1 MARFVPQRTRVALSS
16 SLCACVSAAVS
27 AAVLATVLCGC
38 YDAEIG
44 SYQVPKPEQVYAD
57 NHEEGP
63 DGMLAAMIPRDSNS
77 QAWFFKV
84 AGLKGPVAAQ
94 QDAFGKF
101 LESVHF
107 DTDSG
112 EPKWILP
119 DGWQQTGGNSSS
131 GMRFATLVLGKGSD
145 SLELSVT
152 RLPLPADNFEAY
164 LLQNVNRWR
173 KQLRLKDL
181 TTSQLASQTTSM
193 ELGDERAIVVNR
205 MVGHL
210 GSGGP
215 MMGPFAG
222 GGTRQPPGP
231 RPGTGPGAGPSR
243 PPGGTPRL
251 SYKNPDS
258 WRPGELEVTRSG
270 ITIRRQAAFEFGEG
284 AESGEVTVTALP
296 TSPRFLLLNVNR
308 WRQQVALQAVDS
320 DNLDDLF
327 EPITLGSINGRYLE
341 LVGPSDTIL
350 GTIVESGGLTWFFKL
365 AAPNRLADR
374 SREDFRSFVNSSRFE
389 ASGASDGE

>member
-1 MARFVPQRTRVALSS
+1 MARFVSQRTRVVSAS
-16 SLCACVSAAVS
+16 SLCAGVMT
-27 AAVLATVLCGC
+27 AVLVGC
-38 YDAEIG
+38 HEAEIG
-44 SYQVPKPEQVYAD
+44 SYAVPKPEQVYAN

-63 DGMLAAMIPRDSNS
+63 DGMLAAMILLDSKH

-84 AGLKGPVAAQ
+84 AGLKGPIAAQ

-107 DTDSG
+107 DNKSG
-112 EPKWILP
+112 EPEWTLP
-119 DGWQQTGGNSSS
+119 DGWQQTGGTSST
-131 GMRFATLVLGKGSD
+131 GMRFATLVLGKPPD

-152 RLPLPADNFEAY
+152 RLPLPEDNFDAY

-181 TTSQLASQTTSM
+181 AAAQLPSETKSITV
-193 ELGDERAIVVNR
+193 GNERAIVVNR

-210 GSGGP
+210 GSDGP

-222 GGTRQPPGP
+222 GGSRQPPGP
-231 RPGTGPGAGPSR
+231 GPGAGPPR
-243 PPGGTPRL
+243 PAAGMPRL
-251 SYKNPDS
+251 SYTNPES

-284 AESGEVTVTALP
+284 AEAGEVTVTALP

-308 WRQQVALQAVDS
+308 WRKQVALQPVDS

-327 EPITLGSINGRYLE
+327 ESITLGSINGRYLE

-350 GTIVESGGLTWFFKL
+350 GTIVESAGLTWFFKL
-365 AAPNRLADR
+365 SAPNRLADR
-374 SREDFRSFVNSSRFE
+374 SRGDFKSFVSSSRFE
-389 ASGASDGE
+389 TSGGSNEE

>member
-1 MARFVPQRTRVALSS
+1 MARFVPQRTRVAISS
-16 SLCACVSAAVS
+16 SLCAVVM
-27 AAVLATVLCGC
+27 AAVLAGC
-38 YDAEIG
+38 HKAEIG
-44 SYQVPKPEQVYAD
+44 SYQVPKPEQVYAE

-63 DGMLAAMIPRDSNS
+63 DGMLAAMIPRDLKR

-94 QDAFGKF
+94 QEAFGKF

-107 DTDSG
+107 DPESG

-119 DGWQQTGGNSSS
+119 DGWQQTGGTSSS
-131 GMRFATLVLGKGSD
+131 GMRFATLVLGTD
-145 SLELSVT
+145 PDALELSII
-152 RLPLPADNFEAY
+152 RLPLPEDNFDAY

-173 KQLRLKDL
+173 KQLRLGDL
-181 TTSQLASQTTSM
+181 DASQLSSETTSL

-210 GSGGP
+210 GSKAP

-222 GGTRQPPGP
+222 GGSRQPP
-231 RPGTGPGAGPSR
+231 RPGPSR
-243 PPGGTPRL
+243 PTIATPRL
-251 SYKNPDS
+251 SYTNPDS
-258 WRPGELEVTRSG
+258 WQPGELEVTRKG

-296 TSPRFLLLNVNR
+296 SNPRFLLLNVNR
-308 WRQQVALQAVDS
+308 WRQQVALQAVDT

-374 SREDFRSFVNSSRFE
+374 SRKDFKSFVHSSRFE
-389 ASGASDGE
+389 AARGSDGE

>member
-1 MARFVPQRTRVALSS
+1 
-16 SLCACVSAAVS
+16 
-27 AAVLATVLCGC
+27 
-38 YDAEIG
+38 
-44 SYQVPKPEQVYAD
+44 
-57 NHEEGP
+57 
-63 DGMLAAMIPRDSNS
+63 MLAAMIPRDSNS